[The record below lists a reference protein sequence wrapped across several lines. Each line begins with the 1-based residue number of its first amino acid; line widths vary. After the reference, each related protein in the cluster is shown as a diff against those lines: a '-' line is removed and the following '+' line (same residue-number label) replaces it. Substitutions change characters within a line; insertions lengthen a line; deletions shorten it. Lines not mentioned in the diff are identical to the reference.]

1 MCLAACTD
9 LIDTEYLIEEFQ
21 EIPYKFHKAC
31 FMAAACTFFCIRLND
46 AAANITDSVIV
57 GILMTCR
64 FN

>member
-9 LIDTEYLIEEFQ
+9 RIDTEYLIEDFQ

-31 FMAAACTFFCIRLND
+31 FMADACTFFCIRLNYT
-46 AAANITDSVIV
+46 AANITDTVIV
-57 GILMTCR
+57 CILMTCY